1 MLTLGPIAFA
11 APWILAALLVLPV
24 LWWLLRVTPPAPRN
38 VRFPAIRLLFG
49 LNPEDTAARTPW
61 WLLLLRLVAAA
72 LVIFALAEPL
82 LGVVGGRHADNR
94 LLLVVDDSFAA
105 APDWGPRQVAMAA
118 ALDRAE
124 RGGTR
129 VSLLATT
136 ATTRNEPPSATPFLP
151 AAEIRRRVS
160 ALRPNAWAP
169 DHEAAASAAEA
180 LSGGAGVLYVTDGL
194 DHGNLAAVQR
204 LAAALQR
211 LGRVDLVLAGPD
223 RPTRLLAPP
232 RVEEGR
238 LVLTLHQQA
247 SPSALETAVLARTA
261 DGRALARLPVAFAPG
276 ATTAEATLALPPE
289 LRNRLARL
297 EIENANSAG
306 AVALSDERWRRRP
319 VGLVSGNPES
329 ADQPLLG
336 DLYYLDRALAPFTE
350 LRRGTIRELL
360 AREIAVIA
368 LADLDQVAPDEAA
381 ALEAWVNRG
390 GVLVRF
396 AGPRLAASPDSL
408 LPVTLRAGDRTLGG
422 ALSWSQPAALA
433 PFAADGPFA
442 GLDVPAEVS
451 VERQVLAEPSPQLAA
466 RSWARLSDGTPL
478 VTGERRGG
486 GAVVLFHV
494 TANGD
499 WSNLPLSGL
508 FVDMLRRLVAL
519 SAGVSG
525 AAEEGRLPPAEL
537 LDGFGQLG
545 APPPAATAIEGSTI
559 TAWVPG
565 PRHPPG
571 LYGVNEAKR
580 ALNLGSVLPPP
591 VAATWPPG
599 IARQVLGQ
607 SSVETALKPPLLTAA
622 LLLLLV
628 DLMIALFLRGLVRAP
643 LAAGRAGAAALAL
656 ALALLLAPATQAQT
670 TAEGPPPPAA
680 LETRLAHVLTGE
692 AAIDETARLG
702 LRGLSEY
709 VNRRTAAALA
719 EPAGVRPGRD
729 ELSFYPLLY
738 WPITA
743 SQAEP
748 DAAAVSALNDYMRQ
762 GGIIVFDTRDQGSGE
777 GFAPGAAA
785 ALRRVARRLSVP
797 ALAPVPPDHV
807 LGRAFYLLS
816 EFPGRFAGGQ
826 VWIQRDQD
834 RANDSVS
841 PVIIG
846 GHDWAGAWAQDA
858 QGRHPFAV
866 MPGGTRQ
873 RTLAYRFGVNLVM
886 YALTGNYKGD
896 QVHVPLILERLG
908 Q

>member
-1 MLTLGPIAFA
+1 MLTLGPVAFA

-38 VRFPAIRLLFG
+38 IRFPAIRLLFG

-72 LVIFALAEPL
+72 LVILALAEPL
-82 LGVVGGRHADNR
+82 LGAARSALSGGR

-105 APDWGPRQVAMAA
+105 APDWGQRQDMMVG

-124 RGGTR
+124 REGAR
-129 VSLLATT
+129 VALLTTT
-136 ATTRNEPPSATPFLP
+136 ASMRGEPPAATPFVP
-151 AAEIRRRVS
+151 AAEARRRAA
-160 ALRPNAWAP
+160 ALRPNPWAP
-169 DHEAAASAAEA
+169 DRAAAAAA
-180 LSGGAGVLYVTDGL
+180 ADAVQGQAAVLYVTDGL
-194 DHGNLAAVQR
+194 EHGNTAAQQR
-204 LAAALQR
+204 LTASLQR
-211 LGRVDLVLAGPD
+211 LGRLDLVLPAAD
-223 RPTRLLAPP
+223 RPARILAPP

-238 LVLTLHQQA
+238 LVLTLRQA
-247 SPSALETAVLARTA
+247 PATTAQETAVIARTA
-261 DGRALARLPVAFAPG
+261 DGRALARLPVSFAAG
-276 ATTAEATLALPPE
+276 ATSAEATLALPPE

-297 EIENANSAG
+297 EIEHTASAG

-319 VGLVSGNPES
+319 VGLVSGNPET

-360 AREIAVIA
+360 NREIAVIA
-368 LADLDQVAPDEAA
+368 LADLDQVAPDESA

-396 AGPRLAASPDSL
+396 AGPRLAAAPDPL
-408 LPVTLRAGDRTLGG
+408 LPVSLRAGDRTLGG

-433 PFAADGPFA
+433 PFPADSPFS
-442 GLDVPAEVS
+442 GLPVPEEVTI
-451 VERQVLAEPSPQLAA
+451 ERQVLAEPSPQLAA

-486 GAVVLFHV
+486 GALVLFHV

-508 FVDMLRRLVAL
+508 FVEMLRRLVAL
-519 SAGVSG
+519 SAGVVG
-525 AAEEGRLPPAEL
+525 AAEQGRLAPAEL
-537 LDGFGQLG
+537 MDGFGRLG
-545 APPPAATAIEGSTI
+545 AAPPAAAAIEGSAI
-559 TAWVPG
+559 VEWVPG

-571 LYGVNEAKR
+571 LYGMGEAKR
-580 ALNLGSVLPPP
+580 ALNLGAVLPAPSL
-591 VAATWPPG
+591 ATWPSG
-599 IARQVLGQ
+599 AGRQVLGE

-622 LLLLLV
+622 LLLLLA

-643 LAAGRAGAAALAL
+643 IGTAMGRRAAV
-656 ALALLLAPATQAQT
+656 LALLLAGATPAFAQA
-670 TAEGPPPPAA
+670 PPAAA

-702 LRGLSEY
+702 LRGLSDY

-729 ELSFYPLLY
+729 DLAFFPLLY
-738 WPITA
+738 WPVTG
-743 SQAEP
+743 SQPEP
-748 DAAAVSALNDYMRQ
+748 DAAAITALNDFMRQ
-762 GGIIVFDTRDQGSGE
+762 GGIILFDTRDQGSGE
-777 GFAPGAAA
+777 GFAPGASA
-785 ALRRVARRLSVP
+785 ALRRIARNLSVP

-807 LGRAFYLLS
+807 LGRAFYLLT

-846 GHDWAGAWAQDA
+846 GHDWAGAWAVDA
-858 QGRHPFAV
+858 QGRNPYAV
-866 MPGGTRQ
+866 MPGGSRQ

>member
-1 MLTLGPIAFA
+1 MLTLGPVAFA

-38 VRFPAIRLLFG
+38 IRFPAIRLLFG

-72 LVIFALAEPL
+72 LVILALAEPL
-82 LGVVGGRHADNR
+82 LGAARSALSGGR

-105 APDWGPRQVAMAA
+105 APDWGLRQDTIVG

-124 RGGTR
+124 REGAR
-129 VSLLATT
+129 VALLTTT
-136 ATTRNEPPSATPFLP
+136 ASMWGEPPTATPFVP
-151 AAEIRRRVS
+151 AAEARRRAA
-160 ALRPNAWAP
+160 ALRPNPWAP
-169 DHEAAASAAEA
+169 DHAAAAVAADA
-180 LSGGAGVLYVTDGL
+180 IQGQAGVLYVTDGL
-194 DHGNLAAVQR
+194 DHGSAAAQQR
-204 LAAALQR
+204 LTASLQR
-211 LGRVDLVLAGPD
+211 LGRLELMLPAAD
-223 RPTRLLAPP
+223 RPARILSPP

-238 LVLTLHQQA
+238 LVVTLHQA
-247 SPSALETAVLARTA
+247 PSTTAQETAVIARTA
-261 DGRALARLPVAFAPG
+261 DGRALARLPVAFAAG
-276 ATTAEATLALPPE
+276 STSAEATLALPPE

-297 EIENANSAG
+297 EIENTASAG

-319 VGLVSGNPES
+319 VGLVSGNPET

-381 ALEAWVNRG
+381 ALEAWINRG

-396 AGPRLAASPDSL
+396 AGPRLAAAPDPL

-433 PFAADGPFA
+433 AFPADSPFS
-442 GLDVPAEVS
+442 GLPVPEEVS
-451 VERQVLAEPSPQLAA
+451 IERQVLAEPSPQLAV

-486 GAVVLFHV
+486 GALVLFHV

-508 FVDMLRRLVAL
+508 FVEMLRRLVAL
-519 SAGVSG
+519 SAGVVG
-525 AAEEGRLPPAEL
+525 AAEQGRLAPSEL
-537 LDGFGQLG
+537 MDGFGRLG
-545 APPPAATAIEGSTI
+545 AAPPAAAAIEGS
-559 TAWVPG
+559 AMAEWVPG

-571 LYGVNEAKR
+571 LYGMGEAKR
-580 ALNLGSVLPPP
+580 ALNLGAVLPPP
-591 VAATWPPG
+591 TLASWPAA
-599 IARQVLGQ
+599 ASRQVLGE

-622 LLLLLV
+622 LLLLLA
-628 DLMIALFLRGLVRAP
+628 DLMIALFLRGLIRAP
-643 LAAGRAGAAALAL
+643 IPGAMGRRAAVLG
-656 ALALLLAPATQAQT
+656 LLLLPAMPAFAQA
-670 TAEGPPPPAA
+670 PPPAA

-702 LRGLSEY
+702 LRGLSDY
-709 VNRRTAAALA
+709 VNRRTAASLA

-729 ELSFYPLLY
+729 DLAFFPLLY
-738 WPITA
+738 WPVTGT
-743 SQAEP
+743 QPEP
-748 DAAAVSALNDYMRQ
+748 DAAAITALNDFMRQ
-762 GGIIVFDTRDQGSGE
+762 GGIILFDTRDQGSGE
-777 GFAPGAAA
+777 GFSPGASA
-785 ALRRVARRLSVP
+785 ALRRIARNLSVP
-797 ALAPVPPDHV
+797 ALVPVPPDHV

-846 GHDWAGAWAQDA
+846 GHDWAGAWAVDA
-858 QGRHPFAV
+858 QGRNPFAV
-866 MPGGTRQ
+866 MPGGNRQ